1 MTRWWMV
8 KPIALKMTVHSN
20 HGGTVAGTVGGT
32 LPTIFANIHSDDVI
46 KTVVL
51 ACIGAVVSFVI
62 SVGLKWV
69 AGKWS
74 LKKN

>member
-1 MTRWWMV
+1 
-8 KPIALKMTVHSN
+8 
-20 HGGTVAGTVGGT
+20 VGGT
-32 LPTIFANIHSDDVI
+32 LLTIFANIHSSDII

-51 ACIGAVVSFVI
+51 ASIGAVVSFVI